1 MTSARSWNLRA
12 IHAAYAWDLLY
23 QNEVAQVTKVGVVD
37 GAFMYDHED
46 LVTGDSGQ

>member
-12 IHAAYAWDLLY
+12 IHAAYAWALLY
-23 QNEVAQVTKVGVVD
+23 DNEVAQVTKVGVAD
-37 GAFMYDHED
+37 TAFMYDHED